1 MWNKIA
7 DYILKHRVL
16 NICIGG
22 VILVVLIFEA
32 SKVKM
37 SYEFARTLPDTD
49 STMVIYQRF
58 LDEYG
63 QDGCMVFVGVNDPD
77 IFELERFQSWYH
89 FNEALNKVEGVTGCL
104 SVSKMYNL
112 EKIDS
117 LKTFSLTDVVPCC
130 PVTQEE
136 IDSIRS
142 VIDNL
147 VVYEGLLFNT
157 EDDVYMVIINI
168 DKELVN
174 TKKRD
179 KVINDIEQIVTQY
192 GSDNGLEMHVS
203 GMPYIR
209 TMTTNKM
216 KVEIVG
222 FILLSI
228 VVATT
233 ILLLFFRSFKT
244 IVSILVIVGLSVIF
258 MFGTLG
264 LLGYKVTILTGVLPP
279 LLIIISVE
287 NSIFLLNKYHREYLR
302 HKDKMIA
309 LNIVIQ
315 RIGAANLLTNATT
328 AASFA
333 SFIITGNEMLVQF
346 GVVSSINILL
356 TYLMTVVLI
365 PTFLSY
371 QKAPAGRQ
379 FDYMSNN
386 RLGVFLNMVSHIVEK
401 RRSVIYT
408 VATVLIIVAVFGALK
423 LETTGCVVDDISKK
437 DKLYKDL
444 VFFENHFNGV
454 MPYEITIDTK
464 KPKGILKTSFIN
476 KIQQLEDTLAMY
488 HEFSK
493 PLSVA
498 EVVKFARASF
508 YNGNKDYYK
517 IPSNREFA
525 FIMNYMPEIGN
536 GVSGGLLDSFID
548 GEMQKTRVSVQMANV
563 TTPKIDSI
571 NESLK
576 PKIAKIFP
584 PENYDVTITGSSIV
598 FLEGTN
604 YLIRNLLYSLILA
617 FVVIAILL
625 TLTFRS
631 FRIVCISLI
640 PNIIPLLLTAAMM
653 GLCGIPLKTS
663 SILIFS
669 IALGIGVDNTIHYLS
684 RYRLHLKSNDGDVKR
699 SVFDAIM
706 ETGPSMIYSAI
717 VLICGFLIFAF
728 SSFGATQVVGYLVPF
743 TLLIALITNLIILPS
758 LILTF
763 GNNNDVKDVK

>member
-1 MWNKIA
+1 M
-7 DYILKHRVL
+7 
-16 NICIGG
+16 
-22 VILVVLIFEA
+22 
-32 SKVKM
+32 
-37 SYEFARTLPDTD
+37 
-49 STMVIYQRF
+49 
-58 LDEYG
+58 
-63 QDGCMVFVGVNDPD
+63 
-77 IFELERFQSWYH
+77 
-89 FNEALNKVEGVTGCL
+89 
-104 SVSKMYNL
+104 
-112 EKIDS
+112 
-117 LKTFSLTDVVPCC
+117 VPCC

-437 DKLYKDL
+437 
-444 VFFENHFNGV
+444 
-454 MPYEITIDTK
+454 ISCIR
-464 KPKGILKTSFIN
+464 IWC
-476 KIQQLEDTLAMY
+476 
-488 HEFSK
+488 FSRII
-493 PLSVA
+493 SM
-498 EVVKFARASF
+498 ASCLM
-508 YNGNKDYYK
+508 K
-517 IPSNREFA
+517 
-525 FIMNYMPEIGN
+525 
-536 GVSGGLLDSFID
+536 
-548 GEMQKTRVSVQMANV
+548 
-563 TTPKIDSI
+563 
-571 NESLK
+571 
-576 PKIAKIFP
+576 
-584 PENYDVTITGSSIV
+584 
-598 FLEGTN
+598 
-604 YLIRNLLYSLILA
+604 
-617 FVVIAILL
+617 
-625 TLTFRS
+625 
-631 FRIVCISLI
+631 
-640 PNIIPLLLTAAMM
+640 
-653 GLCGIPLKTS
+653 
-663 SILIFS
+663 
-669 IALGIGVDNTIHYLS
+669 
-684 RYRLHLKSNDGDVKR
+684 
-699 SVFDAIM
+699 
-706 ETGPSMIYSAI
+706 
-717 VLICGFLIFAF
+717 
-728 SSFGATQVVGYLVPF
+728 
-743 TLLIALITNLIILPS
+743 
-758 LILTF
+758 
-763 GNNNDVKDVK
+763 